1 MRSGGQYDAPDA
13 AVTANQVSRN
23 PFGVCPPF
31 SHWLVSAVMGSFQ
44 LGRSIKIWSWLVF
57 SGTVRHFSL
66 LPRES
71 AQSRTLTSR
80 IKLLPLIWPNL
91 FPFYRSV
98 ERSWCCVLIR
108 SSKKVQWGLPMA
120 RPRIRMTQP
129 PTAILSHSTTL
140 ARMEGTIIVWM
151 DRMAALLLVSTK
163 SVQKSAKGNKRRL
176 VKSSQR

>member
-23 PFGVCPPF
+23 PFGVYPPF
-31 SHWLVSAVMGSFQ
+31 SHSLVSALWSSFQ
-44 LGRSIKIWSWLVF
+44 LGWSIKIWSWLVF
-57 SGTVRHFSL
+57 LGQWD
-66 LPRES
+66 ES

-91 FPFYRSV
+91 VPFYRSV

-108 SSKKVQWGLPMA
+108 SREKVQWGLPMA

-151 DRMAALLLVSTK
+151 DRLAALLLVLTK
-163 SVQKSAKGNKRRL
+163 SAQKSVKGNKRRL